1 MEGAVIEIVAAIVIP
16 ALAFTVNWSVRASK
30 GYALSAAADFILA
43 ISSFDLAALV
53 AHDTFEKIVRE
64 PWFHQQFITI
74 FVSLFC
80 ITMILWLL
88 VIMPLEHRMSR
99 NYSCISRNSI

>member
-16 ALAFTVNWSVRASK
+16 ALAFTVSWSVRASK

-64 PWFHQQFITI
+64 PWFHQQFITN
-74 FVSLFC
+74 FC
-80 ITMILWLL
+80 IL
-88 VIMPLEHRMSR
+88 VLHYDDIVAPG
-99 NYSCISRNSI
+99 NYAIGTQNVSKL